1 MITVTPKLA
10 PLLRDLK
17 RIPGQFNRVAKE
29 LVDSEARGFVR
40 DAVQSTPPFYSRAA
54 PTLDNPGKWETV
66 TGTEA
71 KKAGEVAIKTDLT
84 GGRRGA
90 GTVRGG
96 IITTMDDALFESA
109 LNYKKTQNVRLFIR
123 KDGTVYGTDRS
134 LFKPD
139 ATTATLHDHHKAL
152 YKNGRMTSAGGRDR
166 SIGRW
171 KFVDKMVVK
180 KKTLE
185 TYLKETYKKVGI
197 LCSGWAAAAD
207 KLNVRLPLWIKRH
220 GTSNGSAVITV
231 GDMSYHLRLENA
243 VSYGTGQRLQAIA
256 DRVARGRQRKLAS
269 RLPYV
274 VRGAIKR
281 ANREALKAT

>member
-1 MITVTPKLA
+1 MIVVTAKLA
-10 PLLRDLK
+10 PLLRDLQK
-17 RIPGQFNRVAKE
+17 IPGQFNRVAKE

-40 DAVQSTPPFYSRAA
+40 DAIQSTPPFYSRAA

-71 KKAGEVAIKTDLT
+71 KKAGEVAIKTDLL

-96 IITTMDDALFESA
+96 IITTMDDALFDSA
-109 LNYKKTQNVRLFIR
+109 VEHKKSQNVRLFIR

-139 ATTATLHDHHKAL
+139 ATTGTLHDHHKRNF
-152 YKNGRMTSAGGRDR
+152 KNGRMSSAGGRER

-171 KFVDKMVVK
+171 KFLDKLVVRRK
-180 KKTLE
+180 VLDA
-185 TYLKETYKKVGI
+185 YLAETYKKVGI

-220 GTSNGSAVITV
+220 GTSNGTAIVTV
-231 GDMSYHLRLENA
+231 GELSYQVRIENA
-243 VSYGTGQRLQAIA
+243 VAYGTGQRLQSIA